1 MHIVYTCMHS
11 ATNFFHV
18 QIIFILAHNFIS
30 LLQVNLDSDTRMET
44 VVGLESPSRET
55 FDVAQHKIQAL
66 MAKDSYPRFLES
78 DLYQYI
84 LGNVSKV

>member
-1 MHIVYTCMHS
+1 MRIVYTCMHS
-11 ATNFFHV
+11 ATNF
-18 QIIFILAHNFIS
+18 LAHIFIS

-44 VVGLESPSRET
+44 VVGLESPTRET

>member
-1 MHIVYTCMHS
+1 MHLVYTCMHL

-18 QIIFILAHNFIS
+18 TIIFILAHNFIS

-44 VVGLESPSRET
+44 VLGLESPSRET
-55 FDVAQHKIQAL
+55 FDVAQSKIQAL